1 MHPRLLRVA
10 VELSLNTRGCIK
22 FDLKAYDSNLHRFLT
37 GASNDRTLEN
47 FSIAAERFDE
57 RPDPPLVV
65 ASTLLV
71 PGYIDINEVAKIAHF
86 IANHNPKIP
95 YALLGFHP
103 HFYIDDLP
111 CTSSRHAGEALEAAR
126 EAGLEN
132 VRLGN
137 VQLLSNAY

>member
-10 VELSLNTRGCIK
+10 LELSLNSKGCIK

-37 GASNDRTLEN
+37 GATNSRTLEN
-47 FSIAAERFDE
+47 FSTAAERFDE
-57 RPDPPLVV
+57 RPDPPLVI

-71 PGYIDINEVAKIAHF
+71 PGYIDAEEVAKIARF
-86 IANHNPKIP
+86 IADHDPRIP

-111 CTSSRHAGEALEAAR
+111 CTSSRHASEALEAAHD
-126 EAGLEN
+126 AGLEN